1 MSRFRYEAVSTSGTR
16 EAGELEA
23 ASEGV
28 AWTTLRSSG
37 LTILSLEELG
47 GTTSSPFRLG
57 LSKGRLPVSAQADLA
72 ELLAVLVRAQV
83 SPRDMVRIVSVSSR
97 RPEVR
102 GDFDRIGRLTN
113 EGQGFSAA
121 FAQVAWRYDPL
132 FSSLINVSE
141 TVGRTPEVFGEL
153 SVALRRS
160 EKLRADFSNAM
171 IYPAILAIAS
181 VLILSLI
188 SFFLV
193 PRLEPLFASTGRPM
207 PLALS
212 AFALFGDLISI
223 FLITSPLWLVGIAI
237 LGYMLRT
244 RPELAPS
251 VIVRLPILGSLARTS
266 HVMRMT
272 RALSLLLSA
281 GISLPSALEDVA
293 VSFPGG
299 PYPQSFLK
307 AAEQLKQGLP
317 AAKAFREDAKLPA
330 AFVEIFD
337 LGEQTN
343 TLPAMTR
350 TVAELLDQ
358 EVERETKR
366 MAAAITP
373 LMTLGLGLLVGGVA
387 YSVMSAVLSINDLAG

>member
-1 MSRFRYEAVSTSGTR
+1 MSRFRYEAVSTSGTPETGEI
-16 EAGELEA
+16 EAEN
-23 ASEGV
+23 EGG
-28 AWTTLRSSG
+28 AWTALRGSG
-37 LTILSLEELG
+37 LTVLSLDEASAARPSTLK
-47 GTTSSPFRLG
+47 LG
-57 LSKGRLPVSAQADLA
+57 LAKGRLPIAAQADLA
-72 ELLAVLVRAQV
+72 ELLAVLVSAQL
-83 SPRDMVRIVSVSSR
+83 SPRDIVRIVGASSR

-132 FSSLINVSE
+132 FNSLIAVSE

-153 SVALRRS
+153 AMALRRS
-160 EKLRADFSNAM
+160 EKLRSDFSNALV
-171 IYPAILAIAS
+171 YPAILAIAA
-181 VLILSLI
+181 VLVLSLI

-193 PRLEPLFASTGRPM
+193 PRLEPLFLTTGRPLPM
-207 PLALS
+207 ALS

-223 FLITSPLWLVGIAI
+223 FLVASPLWLVGLAFF
-237 LGYMLRT
+237 GYWLRT
-244 RPELAPS
+244 KPGIAPS
-251 VIVRLPILGSLARTS
+251 IMARLPVLGSLVGTTQ
-266 HVMRMT
+266 VMRMT
-272 RALSLLLSA
+272 RALSLLIRA
-281 GISLPSALEDVA
+281 GVPLPDALENVA
-293 VSFPGG
+293 ASFPGG
-299 PYPQSFLK
+299 AYPQSFLR

-317 AAKAFREDAKLPA
+317 AAIAFREDAALPA
-330 AFVEIFD
+330 AFCEIFD

-373 LMTLGLGLLVGGVA
+373 LMTLALGLLVGGVA